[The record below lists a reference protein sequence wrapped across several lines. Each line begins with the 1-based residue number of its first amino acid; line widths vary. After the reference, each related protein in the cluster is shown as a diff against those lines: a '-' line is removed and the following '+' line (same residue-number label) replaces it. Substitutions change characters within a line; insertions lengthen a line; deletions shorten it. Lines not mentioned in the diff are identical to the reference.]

1 MDLQLELS
9 IRLDPAELMRLVG
22 LTPDP
27 WQAEVMRST
36 SRRVLLLASRQI
48 GKSTI
53 CSLLALHTAY
63 FVPGSLTLLV
73 APVERQAE
81 LLFRKVSGYHKQLR
95 LVEGVKE
102 LSLSLE
108 LTNGSEIRALPG
120 SGDSIRGFS
129 EPALILVYEA
139 ARVEPSVM
147 AAIYPMLVSGRGR
160 LVLLSTPHG
169 KTGAFYDAWVG
180 GDPSWHRIN
189 AKACDSP
196 RVSPEELER
205 QRAELGERQFSAEFG
220 NEFLE
225 DTDAVFSE
233 DAIQRLLA
241 VDDPSVA
248 LPALDL
254 EAVWNGLLRR
264 L

>member
-1 MDLQLELS
+1 MDLELEL
-9 IRLDPAELMRLVG
+9 RLRIDPAELMRCVG
-22 LTPDP
+22 LDPDP
-27 WQAEVMRST
+27 WQSEVMRST

-48 GKSTI
+48 GKSTV
-53 CSLLALHTAY
+53 CSLMALWTAY
-63 FVPGSLTLLV
+63 FCEQSLTLLV

-81 LLFRKVSGYHKQLR
+81 LLFRKVSAFHKQLG
-95 LVEGVKE
+95 LVDGVKE

-108 LTNGSEIRALPG
+108 LANGSEIRALPG

-129 EPALILVYEA
+129 APDLIICDEA
-139 ARVEPSVM
+139 ARLDPSVM
-147 AAIYPMLVSGRGR
+147 PAISPMLVGGGGR

-169 KTGAFYDAWVG
+169 KTGSFYEAWVG

-189 AKACDSP
+189 ARAADSP

-205 QRAELGERQFSAEFG
+205 QRAELGERQFSAEFA
-220 NEFLE
+220 NQFLE
-225 DTDAVFSE
+225 DVDAVFTE
-233 DAIQRLLA
+233 DAIQRLLE